1 MVTVIDLENVHLA
14 CINQKFG
21 HNPKTG
27 RLFATAQYK
36 DFKKLLV
43 MSAKKGAIK
52 APYHVKIEFSGRAD
66 IDAHIKPILDSLQI
80 AGVID
85 NDKNVK
91 YLEVLKRDLQKKGE
105 TRVTVGVETI
115 KGYL

>member
-21 HNPKTG
+21 YNPKTG

-80 AGVID
+80 AGILD
-85 NDKNVK
+85 NDKSVMR
-91 YLEVLKRDLQKKGE
+91 LSVFKRNPERRGE
-105 TRVTVGVETI
+105 TRLKVGVETI